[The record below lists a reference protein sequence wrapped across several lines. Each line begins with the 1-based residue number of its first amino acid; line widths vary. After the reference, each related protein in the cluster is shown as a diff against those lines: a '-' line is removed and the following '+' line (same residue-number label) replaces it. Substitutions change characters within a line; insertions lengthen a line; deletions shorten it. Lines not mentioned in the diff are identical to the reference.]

1 MEYGNLNLTLVS
13 ATGVKKSRFTGK
25 SSVYAVA
32 FISDATGKHQKQRTN
47 TDKTGDADPTWNL
60 PMKFVIDEEVSGLT
74 LVVRI
79 KVEGM
84 FGGKD
89 LGEVH
94 VPVKELLE
102 GFKGNGKTAKT
113 VSYQV
118 LRRPSGK
125 LNGVLSF
132 KYKYESGE
140 KFTTPLGTEEK
151 PAGFGYENQHPGCV
165 YYPRRPRPGVPP
177 RRCSSMGFGFGT
189 SSMGFGFGT
198 GLVRGALVNR

>member
-13 ATGVKKSRFTGK
+13 ATVLKKSRFTGK
-25 SSVYAVA
+25 SNVYAVA
-32 FISDATGKHQKQRTN
+32 FISEATGKHQKQRISTN
-47 TDKTGDADPTWNL
+47 KTGDAEPTWNF
-60 PMKFVIDEEVSGLT
+60 PMEFIIDEVSGMT
-74 LVVRI
+74 LVVKI
-79 KVEGM
+79 KTEGM
-84 FGGKD
+84 FGGKN

-125 LNGVLSF
+125 PNGVLSF
-132 KYKYESGE
+132 KYEFGE
-140 KFTTPLGTEEK
+140 KFTTPLGTGEN
-151 PAGFGYENQHPGCV
+151 PAGFGYQNQHPESV
-165 YYPRRPRPGVPP
+165 YCPRRLRPGVPP
-177 RRCSSMGFGFGT
+177 CRCSSMGFGFGN